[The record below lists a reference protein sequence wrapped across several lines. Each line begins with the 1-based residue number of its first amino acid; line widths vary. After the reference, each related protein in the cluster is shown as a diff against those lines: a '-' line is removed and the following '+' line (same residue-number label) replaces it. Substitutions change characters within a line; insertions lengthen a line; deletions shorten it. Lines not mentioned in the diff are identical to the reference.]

1 MPRFCLV
8 LIFTIANAP
17 AQTREPDDSWLMRN
31 YRFAP
36 APSPSEIQPVSP
48 TLARLQEVLQST
60 LSIMHK
66 ANHDGD
72 YEAALAA
79 AAQATATATLLGN
92 LSGEIKPPPEPL
104 RRPAEATKIW
114 ADRWMIHYL
123 TPEGGH
129 VQLRRDQ
136 IDWPR
141 QCLLT
146 PDFCAS
152 LEEGKTQPPV
162 NTRTS
167 TQTGS
172 AEARLLR

>member
-8 LIFTIANAP
+8 LILTVPLAP

-36 APSPSEIQPVSP
+36 APSTSEIQPVSP
-48 TLARLQEVLQST
+48 TVARLQEVLQST

-92 LSGEIKPPPEPL
+92 LSGEIKAPPE
-104 RRPAEATKIW
+104 
-114 ADRWMIHYL
+114 
-123 TPEGGH
+123 
-129 VQLRRDQ
+129 
-136 IDWPR
+136 
-141 QCLLT
+141 
-146 PDFCAS
+146 
-152 LEEGKTQPPV
+152 
-162 NTRTS
+162 
-167 TQTGS
+167 
-172 AEARLLR
+172 